1 MILTI
6 SRIFKILFLAGSC
19 HLTQLCAAAVTAA
32 LAAGFGNAAAVLAL
46 LLLLCFSQEEGHF
59 FANLSS
65 HVAQLHT
72 TFVFHTYVH
81 S

>member
-1 MILTI
+1 MILSI
-6 SRIFKILFLAGSC
+6 SRIFKILFLAESC
-19 HLTQLCAAAVTAA
+19 HLPRLCVAAVTAA
-32 LAAGFGNAAAVLAL
+32 LAAGFGNAAAVLA
-46 LLLLCFSQEEGHF
+46 LLLCFSQEEGHF